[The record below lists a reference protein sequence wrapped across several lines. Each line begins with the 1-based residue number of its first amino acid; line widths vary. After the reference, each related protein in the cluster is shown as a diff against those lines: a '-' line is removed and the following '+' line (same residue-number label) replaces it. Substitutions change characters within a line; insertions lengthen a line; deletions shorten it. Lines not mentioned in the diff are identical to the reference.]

1 MSHISTK
8 VNHQPHRT
16 VFETIS
22 PIAFYCNRY
31 EWIKPLNSLMSVHHL
46 CAISSL
52 FHSVMVTRTGHLWL
66 QELESCGTLRRF
78 ERNDEPLSSCCPFM
92 NLAAQIIKRAAQ
104 KIIKLLP
111 KTMNLAARIWGSHF
125 FLFAGIVYL

>member
-16 VFETIS
+16 VLETIS
-22 PIAFYCNRY
+22 PIAVHCNRY
-31 EWIKPLNSLMSVHHL
+31 EWIKPLNSLMSAVRNLQFVPLSDGH
-46 CAISSL
+46 ANW
-52 FHSVMVTRTGHLWL
+52 HLWL
-66 QELESCGTLRRF
+66 QELESSGTLRRF
-78 ERNDEPLSSCCPFM
+78 ECNDEPLSSCCQFM
-92 NLAAQIIKRAAQ
+92 DLAAQIIKRAAQ

-111 KTMNLAARIWGSHF
+111 KSMNLAARIWGSHF